1 MFVKANMKF
10 KLTIKIFLP
19 YLCLSLLIP
28 TIFAQEK
35 PKALK
40 FDEFYTSV
48 KNQFYVYE
56 EISVSQRTERF
67 ITQLK
72 KERGVK
78 VYIIYYQ
85 ARLTDRFDGKIAYQA
100 DQIKY
105 DVQNKTRISYKDII
119 LVDGGYREKNTLEF
133 WIAPKNAE
141 PPEPTPTFENSES
154 FVCPQI
160 DVYSDSLGFYEN
172 GNVSFSVP
180 TGDLKS
186 VENPEFKW
194 KVSAGEIIE
203 GQGTN
208 KIKVNL
214 KNSETKRVTAFAEV
228 GGLPLPCEKVGFL
241 TIDVS
246 SKAYQVDHAER
257 YNYSDLSARMDNLA
271 ITLSSYP
278 TAKGYII
285 VYASRKG
292 GTKNM
297 ERAIQSIK
305 NIYKFMKRDMS
316 RITIVRGGFR
326 EYDTV
331 DSWILFEGAEPP
343 TPTPTVD
350 KKFVVT
356 NKIRKNRAKSN
367 R

>member
-1 MFVKANMKF
+1 M
-10 KLTIKIFLP
+10 KIFLL
-19 YLCLSLLIP
+19 YLFFLLFTL

-40 FDEFYTSV
+40 FDEFDTSV
-48 KNQFYVYE
+48 KNQFYAYE
-56 EISVSQRTERF
+56 EISVSQRVERF
-67 ITQLK
+67 IKQLK

-85 ARLTDRFDGKIAYQA
+85 AQLTDSSNKNKIENRIN
-100 DQIKY
+100 QIEYAIQYSTKIKFE
-105 DVQNKTRISYKDII
+105 DVIS
-119 LVDGGYREKNTLEF
+119 VDGGYREKNALEF
-133 WIAPKNAE
+133 WIVPKSAE
-141 PPEPTPTFENSES
+141 PPEPTLTLEKSET

-160 DVYSDSLGFYEN
+160 NVYGDGLGFYEN
-172 GNVSFSVP
+172 GSVSFTVP
-180 TGDLKS
+180 TYNLKS
-186 VENPEFKW
+186 VENPEFRW

-208 KIKVNL
+208 EIKVNL

-228 GGLPLPCEKVGFL
+228 GGLPLPCEKVGFS

-257 YNYSDLSARMDNLA
+257 YNHSDLSARMDNFA
-271 ITLSSYP
+271 ITLSGYP
-278 TAKGYII
+278 AAKGYII
-285 VYASRKG
+285 VYAARNG
-292 GTKNM
+292 GTKDM

-326 EYDTV
+326 EYNTV
-331 DSWILFEGAEPP
+331 DSWLLFENAEPP

-350 KKFVVT
+350 KKFVIPNIV
-356 NKIRKNRAKSN
+356 KKSGARRKR
-367 R
+367 